1 MSQRKGNGG
10 LRLAGGTML
19 AGTMGIIAMAPAT
32 AFAAQTE
39 TKVFT
44 WNNGE
49 AQPQVPQT
57 MDINGQTYDLV
68 STGNPVQ
75 SGQSKTVTQHFDHS
89 VESSAASLDGLQ
101 QSVPST
107 IQYSQDGF
115 SGTLSRV
122 GIDYTPVYNDG
133 QRTVTTELT
142 GYSTGSTQPSDDVAP
157 ATASA
162 QGATNMR
169 RTSVTWEVTAR
180 DSSNTPIQWKY
191 TAHYEGSVTTHDFDH
206 YKVVARYSGDLSK
219 QSNAGSWSMTA
230 VYRSRDTQQTNTNQ
244 NDQGQTQGEGVT
256 ATFDDTGSFQANP
269 ENDSSDKS
277 TNDNESDN
285 SDEVGNGNT
294 NDAEGENISENGANT
309 SGYTTADNAN
319 ASTRGGSTSGTGI
332 LGGGFPIIPIAAGVG
347 LLVVAGAVVGIVVS
361 KKNGKGTPGSMA
373 TFIPVDIE
381 DVDAELI
388 EYINDG
394 TEDNQGPIATLEAF
408 LSPSSDVPTLIQIPS
423 PGQRFEP
430 APAEHDDGTP
440 ITDELGNPTYA
451 EYYVA
456 LGETSSVSTATGETG
471 EDGTVRLDNLSAG
484 PYAVKITHDTDG
496 YGGPEVSFE
505 VPGTGVTQYVTIVA
519 DGTDYEYDDETD
531 RNVGNYPGPG
541 SVIVSVTSPDGNPIQ
556 GATVDVFRTNLLTD
570 LPSDRLLIVANNQP
584 IYDGQLTPQVKL
596 DATLLANA
604 LNGEV
609 PPEEAHDAS
618 QEIAGYEQ
626 VKDEYSQKRYDAVRE
641 EVARQQQLHQQ
652 QGQDDGNGNGPDGT
666 SVPPVQ
672 PTDEEAPDSSDA
684 TYEADGSAP
693 QPDDM
698 PLPDIADEFTDAA
711 DGDDYGQPYQN
722 GITGN
727 GKPMSAQT
735 VDDQYGQP
743 YQGQQPPASYVDTS
757 DIKPEGFDDSMFSDA
772 DV

>member
-10 LRLAGGTML
+10 LRLVGGTML
-19 AGTMGIIAMAPAT
+19 VGTIGAIAMSPAT

-133 QRTVTTELT
+133 QKTVTTELT
-142 GYSTGSTQPSDDVAP
+142 GYSTGSMQPSDDAAP

-162 QGATNMR
+162 EGAQNMR
-169 RTSVTWEVTAR
+169 RTSVTWEVVAR
-180 DSSNTPIQWKY
+180 DSTNTPTSWKY

-230 VYRSRDTQQTNTNQ
+230 VYRSRDTQQDAANQ
-244 NDQGQTQGEGVT
+244 NGNQTQSEGVT
-256 ATFDDTGSFQANP
+256 ATFDDTGAFQANP
-269 ENDSSDKS
+269 ENDSAA
-277 TNDNESDN
+277 NDTAANDDGDGN
-285 SDEVGNGNT
+285 SSSEENASENDAET
-294 NDAEGENISENGANT
+294 NDAVAAGDANT
-309 SGYTTADNAN
+309 NAQ
-319 ASTRGGSTSGTGI
+319 GGSTAGSGI
-332 LGGGFPIIPIAAGVG
+332 LGSGMPIIPIAAGIG
-347 LLVVAGAVVGIVVS
+347 LLVVAGAIVGIVVS
-361 KKNGKGTPGSMA
+361 KKGGKGPSGSMA
-373 TFIPVDIE
+373 TLIPVDIE

-408 LSPSSDVPTLIQIPS
+408 LSPSPDVPTLVQIPS

-430 APAEHDDGTP
+430 APAERDDGTP

-471 EDGTVRLDNLSAG
+471 ADGTVRIGNLSAG
-484 PYAVKITHDTDG
+484 PYAVKITHDADG
-496 YGGPEVSFE
+496 YGSQEVDFAI
-505 VPGTGVTQYVTIVA
+505 PGTEVAQYVTIVA
-519 DGTDYEYDDETD
+519 DGTDYEYDDEPD

-541 SVIVSVTSPDGNPIQ
+541 SVIVSVTSPDGNPVQ
-556 GATVDVFRTNLLTD
+556 GATVDVFRTNLLAD
-570 LPSDRLLIVANNQP
+570 LPSDRLLIVANGQP
-584 IYDGQLTPQVKL
+584 IYDGQITPQVKL

-609 PPEEAHDAS
+609 PPEDARDAS
-618 QEIAGYEQ
+618 EDVRRYEEAR
-626 VKDEYSQKRYDAVRE
+626 DAYSQRRYDAIRE
-641 EVARQQQLHQQ
+641 EITRQQQNPAVSETVGGSGTVNNPTEISSEAEQNPYEP
-652 QGQDDGNGNGPDGT
+652 DDGDGT
-666 SVPPVQ
+666 QESPYGGEQIIQ
-672 PTDEEAPDSSDA
+672 PFHQDGTDGRDA
-684 TYEADGSAP
+684 TGRI
-693 QPDDM
+693 Q
-698 PLPDIADEFTDAA
+698 
-711 DGDDYGQPYQN
+711 Q
-722 GITGN
+722 
-727 GKPMSAQT
+727 
-735 VDDQYGQP
+735 
-743 YQGQQPPASYVDTS
+743 QQPPMQHVDPS
-757 DIKPEGFDDSMFSDA
+757 DVKPEGFDDDLFSDA
-772 DV
+772 DTRE